1 MAASTSIMN
10 ATDVVIQFSTDDT
23 TYSTVGRCTSAS
35 LSTSMETRDS
45 SNKDSAGWRELLEGQ
60 RSWSLSGD
68 GLVSYNISGKSG
80 FNDLFGYVNGR
91 TNLYVKFGSTTTDE
105 KYYSGQGYLTSL
117 DQEAGMEDNTSYSFS
132 FEGTGVLTETA
143 VPI

>member
-1 MAASTSIMN
+1 MN
-10 ATDVVIQFSTDDT
+10 ATDVVIQFSTDGT
-23 TYSTVGRCTSAS
+23 TYATVGRCTSAS
-35 LSTSMETRDS
+35 LSTSMETRDTS
-45 SNKDSAGWRELLEGQ
+45 SKDSGGWRDLLEGQ

-68 GLVSYNISGKSG
+68 GLVSYNITGKSG
-80 FNDLFGYVNGR
+80 FDDLFGYVNNR

-132 FEGTGVLTETA
+132 FEGSGALAENTA
-143 VPI
+143 S

>member
-10 ATDVVIQFSTDDT
+10 ATDVVIQFSTDGT

-68 GLVSYNISGKSG
+68 GLVSYNITGKSG
-80 FNDLFGYVNGR
+80 FDDLFGYVNGR

-132 FEGTGVLTETA
+132 FEGTGALSENTA
-143 VPI
+143 A